1 MKIQKIFFLSLL
13 VLGIT
18 SCRTVTNY
26 ERIVNTGYKETKE
39 YNTYAAG
46 NGIELLEKKDKVY
59 FNSLSESEKEEIFP
73 EYPEKPGAVKKFLYN
88 FIKIDFEKTGKES
101 SDEKNNK
108 TTYPKL
114 FGLEKTKEILNDYT
128 EKAKQL
134 IKENFEN
141 AEILAELA
149 DYVSNRGE

>member
-46 NGIELLEKKDKVY
+46 NGIELLEKKTRFILTAFLK
-59 FNSLSESEKEEIFP
+59 
-73 EYPEKPGAVKKFLYN
+73 VKKKKYFLN
-88 FIKIDFEKTGKES
+88 IL
-101 SDEKNNK
+101 KN
-108 TTYPKL
+108 PVL
-114 FGLEKTKEILNDYT
+114 
-128 EKAKQL
+128 
-134 IKENFEN
+134 
-141 AEILAELA
+141 
-149 DYVSNRGE
+149 